1 MEKEII
7 ETYAFNPED
16 YYDGRRKSDGKTFR
30 KSKLY
35 PRLDVEV
42 SSSELEKLPSSAIQ
56 TFRFKFRPAET
67 PPTLMDTED
76 DLDDFDMK

>member
-30 KSKLY
+30 DEVKVFERDFHQRHSGDYALNLY
-35 PRLDVEV
+35 ANSATMRL
-42 SSSELEKLPSSAIQ
+42 LEKSCGAASFLSYG
-56 TFRFKFRPAET
+56 
-67 PPTLMDTED
+67 MDLTQ
-76 DLDDFDMK
+76 

>member
-30 KSKLY
+30 
-35 PRLDVEV
+35 D
-42 SSSELEKLPSSAIQ
+42 
-56 TFRFKFRPAET
+56 
-67 PPTLMDTED
+67 
-76 DLDDFDMK
+76 

>member
-30 KSKLY
+30 DEVKVFERDFHQRHSGDYALNLY
-35 PRLDVEV
+35 
-42 SSSELEKLPSSAIQ
+42 A
-56 TFRFKFRPAET
+56 T
-67 PPTLMDTED
+67 PPCACSKNRAARL
-76 DLDDFDMK
+76 LS